1 MMTRIKIEPCTTASM
16 PDPCGMEQLKRVL
29 RISQKQ
35 GLIRPTG
42 DPSLDA
48 PITEQENGKENKK
61 EDHNN

>member
-1 MMTRIKIEPCTTASM
+1 MMKRIKIETCTTVSIADHSSL
-16 PDPCGMEQLKRVL
+16 EQLMQTL

-61 EDHNN
+61 EDPNN

>member
-1 MMTRIKIEPCTTASM
+1 MMTRIKIEPCTTVST

-35 GLIRPTG
+35 GLIQLTG

-48 PITEQENGKENKK
+48 PSTDEPINKEQL
-61 EDHNN
+61 